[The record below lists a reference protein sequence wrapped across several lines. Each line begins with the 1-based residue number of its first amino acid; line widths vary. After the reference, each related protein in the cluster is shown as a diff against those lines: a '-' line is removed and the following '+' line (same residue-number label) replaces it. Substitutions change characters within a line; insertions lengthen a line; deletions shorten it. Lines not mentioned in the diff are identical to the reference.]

1 MSGGCFRLHLV
12 TDRALSLGRELSEIV
27 VAAAAGGVDLVQLRE
42 KNCSTREF
50 VELGR
55 ALHPLLRERGV
66 PLIINDRV
74 DVALAIGADGVHL
87 GQSDMA
93 YGDARRLLG
102 EGAIIGLSVESAAD
116 AQAAEALD
124 VSYLG
129 ISPVFTTVTKA
140 ELESGLGLAGV
151 AAIRRIS
158 RHRLV
163 AIGGIHVGNA
173 GDVLASGADGLAV
186 VSAICSASEP
196 KGASAELAAVIGE
209 YYGRKAET
217 V

>member
-87 GQSDMA
+87 GQSDMV
-93 YGDARRLLG
+93 YSDARRLLG

-116 AQAAEALD
+116 AQAAEVLD

-129 ISPVFTTVTKA
+129 ISPVFTTATKA
-140 ELESGLGLAGV
+140 ELESGLGLAGG
-151 AAIRRIS
+151 RRDPPHLAPPTG
-158 RHRLV
+158 RHRRYPC
-163 AIGGIHVGNA
+163 GQ
-173 GDVLASGADGLAV
+173 
-186 VSAICSASEP
+186 C
-196 KGASAELAAVIGE
+196 
-209 YYGRKAET
+209 R
-217 V
+217 